1 MTDYVVKY
9 KIVNYTLISEEFM
22 SKVITRKK
30 KRGKALL
37 GFVLVLLMT
46 AVILLGAILAAAFV
60 IAKGPARS
68 ASARLCA
75 TLAEKSYPMAG
86 LFFSAEELGD
96 AVFYMPPE
104 VVESDISPTGSNK
117 YRLSLHYIDDASYAW
132 DAVVLTGIDP
142 ASLSLERGSR
152 GVSDSAY
159 AFGLYGDPDA
169 YIVGD
174 YLSYRGEG
182 DEIYCFCAMNADG
195 VLDVGAR
202 TAYEAANSGYVWG
215 IAVDRVL
222 MQNSTPAADLGG
234 GYASRVAIGQ
244 AADGSII
251 LVFANDRGIYP
262 AGITYDEL
270 AAIMLEYGAVNAAT
284 IRAEGAFY
292 SNGVGQL
299 GSKDENGF
307 TLTVGGGVR

>member
-1 MTDYVVKY
+1 
-9 KIVNYTLISEEFM
+9 M

-30 KRGKALL
+30 KTGKAML
-37 GFVLVLLMT
+37 GFALVLLIT
-46 AVILLGAILAAAFV
+46 AVILLGALVCAAFV

-68 ASARLCA
+68 ASDRLCA
-75 TLAEKSYPMAG
+75 TFAEKSYPMAG
-86 LFFSAEELGD
+86 LFFSAEELGE

-104 VVESDISPTGSNK
+104 VVESDIALTDTNE
-117 YRLSLHYIDDASYAW
+117 YRISLHYIDDASYAW

-142 ASLSLERGSR
+142 ASLSLSR
-152 GVSDSAY
+152 GDKGVADADY
-159 AFGLYGDPDA
+159 AFGLYGNPDA

-174 YLSYRGEG
+174 YLSYRGET
-182 DEIYCFCAMNADG
+182 DEIYCFCAMSADG

-222 MQNSTPAADLGG
+222 MQNSSPASDLGG

-270 AAIMLEYGAVNAAT
+270 AAIMFEYGAVNAAA

-292 SNGVGQL
+292 SDGVGQL
-299 GSKDENGF
+299 GSKNENGF
-307 TLTVGGGVR
+307 TLTVGGGAN

>member
-9 KIVNYTLISEEFM
+9 KIVNYTLFSEEFM

-30 KRGKALL
+30 KTGKAML
-37 GFVLVLLMT
+37 GFVLVLLIT
-46 AVILLGAILAAAFV
+46 AVILLGALVSAAFV
-60 IAKGPARS
+60 IAKGPARA

-75 TLAEKSYPMAG
+75 TLAEKNYPMAG
-86 LFFSAEELGD
+86 LFFSAEELGE

-104 VVESDISPTGSNK
+104 VVESNIELTDANK
-117 YRLSLHYIDDASYAW
+117 YRISLHYIDDASYAW
-132 DAVVLTGIDP
+132 DAVVLTGVDP
-142 ASLSLERGSR
+142 ASLSLDRGSR
-152 GVSDSAY
+152 GVSDSLY
-159 AFGLYGDPDA
+159 AFGLYGDPEA
-169 YIVGD
+169 FIIGD
-174 YLSYRGEG
+174 YLSYRGEV
-182 DEIYCFCAMNADG
+182 DEIYCFCAMSADG

-222 MQNSTPAADLGG
+222 MQNSTPATDLGG

-270 AAIMLEYGAVNAAT
+270 TAIMLEYGAVNAAA

>member
-1 MTDYVVKY
+1 
-9 KIVNYTLISEEFM
+9 VNYTLISEEFM
-22 SKVITRKK
+22 SKFIKPKK
-30 KRGKALL
+30 KKGKAILCFLL
-37 GFVLVLLMT
+37 VSLT
-46 AVILLGAILAAAFV
+46 TTVILLSAVIGAAFV
-60 IAKGPARS
+60 IAMGPSRS
-68 ASARLCA
+68 VSERLCA
-75 TLAEKSYPMAG
+75 TFAEKNYPMAG
-86 LFFSAEELGD
+86 LFFSEHELRD

-104 VVESDISPTGSNK
+104 VVQSDLEQKNTKK
-117 YRLSLHYIDDASYAW
+117 YKIALHYIDDASYAW
-132 DAVVLTGIDP
+132 DAVVMTGIDP

-152 GVSDSAY
+152 SALDSDY
-159 AFGLYGDPDA
+159 AFGLCGDPDA

-174 YLSYRGEG
+174 YLSYRGNE

-195 VLDVGAR
+195 ILEVGAR

-215 IAVDRVL
+215 ISVDRVL
-222 MQNSTPAADLGG
+222 MQNSMPASDLGG

-270 AAIMLEYGAVNAAT
+270 VAIMFEYGAVNAAA

-292 SNGVGQL
+292 SDGVGQL
-299 GSKDENGF
+299 GSKSENGF
-307 TLTVGGGVR
+307 TLSVEGGAD